1 MRKSTWQARYPEGQ
15 RKKPKTLSR
24 TWVFTKSLLKKS
36 TVFVVTQC
44 CIILSFGSTLQ
55 EWPGARQRPSQ
66 GDSERSLS
74 PGHIY
79 LWPQRGQYPVQRWSH
94 HGATVSSCKATSKI
108 KNVNPHGRG
117 QVDGE
122 DEGSKGAGKVHLK
135 TVSWVVAWNI
145 ILSFFVCLLWFNPI
159 LPSTSCHPS
168 LPHLIHGP
176 QKLSPNQTHIP
187 TQNLLNLPK
196 EHTLWRTSS
205 SSSFSPDDLIFILTW
220 CTLVSWFSQDD
231 PYISF
236 SLDEPLKTVF
246 WIAKSWMA
254 TLKASVR
261 WFSFLVIITRIS
273 FMKLFLDPK
282 NGGNNVEIAI
292 KMA

>member
-1 MRKSTWQARYPEGQ
+1 MQSNQQNKKCKPTWPRASRWRGWRVQGSGKGASQNRK
-15 RKKPKTLSR
+15 L
-24 TWVFTKSLLKKS
+24 
-36 TVFVVTQC
+36 
-44 CIILSFGSTLQ
+44 
-55 EWPGARQRPSQ
+55 
-66 GDSERSLS
+66 
-74 PGHIY
+74 
-79 LWPQRGQYPVQRWSH
+79 
-94 HGATVSSCKATSKI
+94 SSC
-108 KNVNPHGRG
+108 
-117 QVDGE
+117 
-122 DEGSKGAGKVHLK
+122 LK
-135 TVSWVVAWNI
+135 YHI
-145 ILSFFVCLLWFNPI
+145 ELFLCLLWLFNPI

-220 CTLVSWFSQDD
+220 CTLVSSFSQDD

-261 WFSFLVIITRIS
+261 WFSFLVIITRII
-273 FMKLFLDPK
+273 FMKLIFKPTK
-282 NGGNNVEIAI
+282 WWKRCGNYHENGMNHEYVRTVATKWKCLSQIEAMIDHDWGCFILL
-292 KMA
+292 